1 MLAQK
6 YYYKSY
12 LINFFL
18 VTIPF
23 SYIAGN
29 SILNLNILLLV
40 LSSIFFFYKEITRI
54 ELNKIDKLILIFFLY
69 VFFNGVINNF
79 YNFNFPNAP
88 SENLVLYKSFF
99 FMRFLILY
107 FILRLLI
114 QKNIVNYKLLF
125 YSWGLACLFVSIDV
139 IIQNYYGKD
148 LFGFEKTD
156 NRRLGG
162 PFGNEY
168 IAGGFVLKFFIFTL
182 FSILIFKNLDKK
194 KVLLNFIILTILTIS
209 GLSIIFSGNRIPLLF
224 FIISLF
230 LVFIF
235 EKKIRLLLITVL
247 VIFISIFS
255 FLYKTN
261 QDTFY
266 SYVRFAHKS
275 LQIADYV
282 KSKIF
287 TDEIKLYNSH
297 IKEIETGIMTW
308 KLNKTL
314 GGGIKSFY
322 FNCQKIDKFI
332 INNYIKSCNSHPHN
346 YYLEILS
353 LLGLVGF
360 IIIVLLF
367 SFIIKKALEV
377 FMLSEDFKI
386 KKRLLTPFF
395 IIFIIEIFPFKTT
408 GSFFTSSNASFL
420 FILIAFIVGLA
431 ETKKINYHE

>member
-40 LSSIFFFYKEITRI
+40 LSSVFFFYKEITRI

-148 LFGFEKTD
+148 L
-156 NRRLGG
+156 
-162 PFGNEY
+162 
-168 IAGGFVLKFFIFTL
+168 
-182 FSILIFKNLDKK
+182 
-194 KVLLNFIILTILTIS
+194 
-209 GLSIIFSGNRIPLLF
+209 
-224 FIISLF
+224 
-230 LVFIF
+230 
-235 EKKIRLLLITVL
+235 
-247 VIFISIFS
+247 
-255 FLYKTN
+255 
-261 QDTFY
+261 
-266 SYVRFAHKS
+266 
-275 LQIADYV
+275 
-282 KSKIF
+282 
-287 TDEIKLYNSH
+287 
-297 IKEIETGIMTW
+297 
-308 KLNKTL
+308 
-314 GGGIKSFY
+314 
-322 FNCQKIDKFI
+322 
-332 INNYIKSCNSHPHN
+332 
-346 YYLEILS
+346 
-353 LLGLVGF
+353 
-360 IIIVLLF
+360 
-367 SFIIKKALEV
+367 
-377 FMLSEDFKI
+377 
-386 KKRLLTPFF
+386 
-395 IIFIIEIFPFKTT
+395 
-408 GSFFTSSNASFL
+408 
-420 FILIAFIVGLA
+420 
-431 ETKKINYHE
+431 